1 MPPLEL
7 PQSVSDLSLP
17 PSAHAVLAGGVLV
30 GVILWLFGRRLLRVG
45 FVLAGGAAGA
55 IVAYFASPA
64 LGLGADPVIAGGA
77 GALAGALL
85 GGLVFRVS
93 VATAAGGLVGAIAV
107 AGAVGLVPQTQTD
120 LRGAAEAPLDWSGL
134 VGPTL
139 EWKFEPEP
147 FDLGS
152 LDSGPEARTPDP
164 AEQVR
169 AFVDSLADEVRPR
182 WNELP
187 TTTRMRITSA
197 GVVGFL
203 LGLASGLF
211 WPKRAAAAIS
221 GFIGP
226 AIFLPCAALLAL
238 APDSPFPV
246 ALSSTPLSSPLIW
259 LGAWFALGLV
269 GTAVQW
275 TRRRPEADKT

>member
-17 PSAHAVLAGGVLV
+17 PSAHALLLGGVLV
-30 GVILWLFGRRLLRVG
+30 GVVLWLFGRRILRVG
-45 FVLAGGAAGA
+45 FVLAGGVAGA
-55 IVAYFASPA
+55 IVAYFAAPA
-64 LGLGADPVIAGGA
+64 LGVGADPVIAAGA

-93 VATAAGGLVGAIAV
+93 VAAAAGSLAGAMAV
-107 AGAVGLVPQTQTD
+107 AGAVALAPQTQSD
-120 LRGAAEAPLDWSGL
+120 LRSAADAPVDWSGL
-134 VGPTL
+134 IGPSL

-147 FDLGS
+147 FDLGVFNAE
-152 LDSGPEARTPDP
+152 PAARNPDP

-169 AFVDSLADEVRPR
+169 AFVDSLAEELRPR

-221 GFIGP
+221 GFLGP
-226 AIFLPCAALLAL
+226 AIFLPSAAVMLASPEAPESL
-238 APDSPFPV
+238 ASV
-246 ALSSTPLSSPLIW
+246 RASLSSPLIW
-259 LGAWFALGLV
+259 LGAWFALGVV

>member
-17 PSAHAVLAGGVLV
+17 PSAHALLAGGVLV

-55 IVAYFASPA
+55 VVAYFAAPA
-64 LGLGADPVIAGGA
+64 LGIGADPVIAGGA
-77 GALAGALL
+77 GALAGAIL

-93 VATAAGGLVGAIAV
+93 VAAAAGSLVGAMAV
-107 AGAVGLVPQTQTD
+107 ACAVALAPHTQAD
-120 LRGAAEAPLDWSGL
+120 LRAAADAPLDWSG
-134 VGPTL
+134 VIGPSL

-147 FDLGS
+147 FDLGE
-152 LDSGPEARTPDP
+152 LAPEFAARTSDP

-169 AFVDSLADEVRPR
+169 AFVDSLAEEIRPR

-203 LGLASGLF
+203 LGMASGLF
-211 WPKRAAAAIS
+211 WPKRAAGVIS
-221 GFIGP
+221 GFLGP

-238 APDSPFPV
+238 SPDSPFPLPSV
-246 ALSSTPLSSPLIW
+246 QSPLSSPLIW

-269 GTAVQW
+269 GTALQW